1 MASIVMNV
9 MIRIT
14 RARLQLP
21 MEVSMKKLASALTIL
36 ILGTGL
42 LYAHHGWT
50 GYDETKPLNFTGVIK
65 DSGYENPHGFVNLE
79 VNKQIWH
86 VVLAPPLR
94 MESRGLPK
102 EKLKAGTTATVVG
115 YQNNQIK
122 DELRAERITIE
133 GKTTELR

>member
-1 MASIVMNV
+1 MNV

-21 MEVSMKKLASALTIL
+21 MEVSMRKLASVLTIL